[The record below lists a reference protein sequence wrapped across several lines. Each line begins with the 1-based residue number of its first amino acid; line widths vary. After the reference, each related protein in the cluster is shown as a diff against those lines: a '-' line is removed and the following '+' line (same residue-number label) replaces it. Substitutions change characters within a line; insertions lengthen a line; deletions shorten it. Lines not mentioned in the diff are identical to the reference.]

1 MMMFAPLDQVLDP
14 FGSFIW
20 NPPKKQD
27 EGGTGNILPT
37 TDMQSWYHGDN
48 GDVTLTGDG
57 WFQYEKSDGNL
68 GTWTSGTVAPVVA
81 GDFITMSI
89 EILAGTLTE
98 HVIELTV
105 DSDWSGGNGKGE
117 FTILSGPGTFG
128 YTNDG
133 GQATVINLST
143 TVPTKVKI
151 TREVLNSGKAG
162 ISQWPGTFA
171 NTDGTILLR
180 YPQIELGK
188 EVHEFQ
194 PKSY

>member
-1 MMMFAPLDQVLDP
+1 MMMFAPMDQVLDP

-27 EGGTGNILPT
+27 VWSGNILLT
-37 TDMQSWYHGDN
+37 TNMAEWYHGDN
-48 GDVTLTGDG
+48 AVVTQVGDYYQIDKTGG
-57 WFQYEKSDGNL
+57 GL
-68 GTWTSGTVAPVVA
+68 GIWTSGTVADVVA
-81 GDFITMSI
+81 GQFITMSI
-89 EILAGTLTE
+89 EILAGTLVE
-98 HVIELTV
+98 HIVELTI
-105 DSDWSGGNGKGE
+105 DTDWSGGNGPGE